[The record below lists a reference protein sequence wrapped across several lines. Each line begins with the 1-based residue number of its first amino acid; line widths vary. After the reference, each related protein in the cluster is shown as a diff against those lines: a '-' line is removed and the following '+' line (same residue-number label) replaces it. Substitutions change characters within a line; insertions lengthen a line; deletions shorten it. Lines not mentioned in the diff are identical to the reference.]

1 MKFITL
7 GKLMDILQSY
17 KDNFGEDIPVLLSDK
32 NSPDSLT
39 NLIGAYVIDIVDQE
53 TDESQEVILLC
64 NMEED
69 ELTSDPGFDFS
80 DDEEKES
87 DEVFHEDDSK
97 VSLSHSQTC

>member
-7 GKLMDILQSY
+7 GKLMDILQTY
-17 KDNFGEDIPVLLSDK
+17 RDTYGDNIPILLSDK

-39 NLIGAYVIDIVDQE
+39 NLIGAYIIDIMDPE

-69 ELTSDPGFDFS
+69 ELVNDPGFDFEG
-80 DDEEKES
+80 DCEDGP
-87 DEVFHEDDSK
+87 DEVFYEDD
-97 VSLSHSQTC
+97 

>member
-7 GKLMDILQSY
+7 GKLMDILQTY
-17 KDNFGEDIPVLLSDK
+17 RDEYGDNIPILLSDK

-39 NLIGAYVIDIVDQE
+39 NLVGAYVIDIMDPE

-80 DDEEKES
+80 DDEEKDSE
-87 DEVFHEDDSK
+87 EVFYEDN
-97 VSLSHSQTC
+97 

>member
-39 NLIGAYVIDIVDQE
+39 NLIGAYVIDIMDQE

-87 DEVFHEDDSK
+87 EEIFYEDD
-97 VSLSHSQTC
+97 

>member
-39 NLIGAYVIDIVDQE
+39 NLIGAYVIDIVDHE

-80 DDEEKES
+80 DNEENPE
-87 DEVFHEDDSK
+87 DVFYEDD
-97 VSLSHSQTC
+97 

>member
-7 GKLMDILQSY
+7 GKLMDILQNY

-32 NSPDSLT
+32 NSPVSLT
-39 NLIGAYVIDIVDQE
+39 NLIGAYVIDIMDPK
-53 TDESQEVILLC
+53 TDDSQEIILLC

-80 DDEEKES
+80 DDEEE
-87 DEVFHEDDSK
+87 EREDYED
-97 VSLSHSQTC
+97 T

>member
-7 GKLMDILQSY
+7 GKLMNILQSY

-80 DDEEKES
+80 DDEEGDPE
-87 DEVFHEDDSK
+87 EVFYEDD
-97 VSLSHSQTC
+97 

>member
-80 DDEEKES
+80 DDEEE
-87 DEVFHEDDSK
+87 EREDYED
-97 VSLSHSQTC
+97 T

>member
-32 NSPDSLT
+32 NSPNSLT
-39 NLIGAYVIDIVDQE
+39 NLIGAYVIDIMDPE

-87 DEVFHEDDSK
+87 EEVFYEDD
-97 VSLSHSQTC
+97 

>member
-17 KDNFGEDIPVLLSDK
+17 KDNFGEDIPVFLSDK

-87 DEVFHEDDSK
+87 EEVFYEDD
-97 VSLSHSQTC
+97 